1 MNKAENFDSN
11 RCQARTERV
20 DFSGNASIYD
30 RRHGAFMSERIV
42 SHMLEVTGLPL
53 GSRILDV
60 GAGTGRVAIPFA
72 RKGYSVIAVDASW
85 VMLTSLR
92 QKSDGARVSAVV
104 GDGTQL
110 PFAAGSFDAAVI
122 ARLLYLIPDWQ
133 RLLLE
138 TLRVLKP
145 GSPLFHEWGNGGSND
160 DWVQIR
166 EKARA
171 LFEAVGVRDPFH
183 PGVRIEEDVDAFLA
197 QRGARPIAEI
207 PCEPDGH
214 VTMRE
219 FLSRIESGEC
229 SYTWKIPPSIHASC
243 VTALLEWAQA
253 WFDLERPIASGTVW
267 KIFLLSK

>member
-1 MNKAENFDSN
+1 MEKFDSTC
-11 RCQARTERV
+11 CQARTERV

-30 RRHGAFMSERIV
+30 RRHGAFAPERIV
-42 SHMLEVTGLPL
+42 SQMIEVAELPL

-72 RKGYSVIAVDASW
+72 RKGYSVIAVDASLA
-85 VMLTSLR
+85 MITSLR
-92 QKSDGARVSAVV
+92 QKSGDAGVLAVV
-104 GDGTQL
+104 GDVTQL
-110 PFAAGSFDAAVI
+110 PFASGSFDAAVI
-122 ARLLYLIPDWQ
+122 ARLLYLIPNWQ

-145 GSPLFHEWGNGGSND
+145 GGFLFHEWGNGGSND

-166 EKARA
+166 EQARA
-171 LFEAVGVRDPFH
+171 IFEAAGVQDPFH
-183 PGVRIEEDVDAFLA
+183 PGVRTEEEVDEFLA
-197 QRGARPIAEI
+197 QRGARSIVEI
-207 PCEPDGH
+207 PCEPDQQ

-229 SYTWKIPPSIHASC
+229 SYTWKIPPSFQAIC

-253 WFDLERPIASGTVW
+253 RFDLERPIASGTSW
-267 KIFLLSK
+267 KIFLLSG